1 MPGQHGTAT
10 RDGSPRDFQI
20 VEAAPLDRT
29 IYSFVIANVLVSTM
43 CWPRGSPRA
52 LRKHFGSR
60 DFPIFE
66 AAPLDRK
73 KKESV
78 VLAVV
83 LVFNYV

>member
-20 VEAAPLDRT
+20 VEAAPLDRKN
-29 IYSFVIANVLVSTM
+29 SFVIANVLVSTM
-43 CWPRGSPRA
+43 FWPRGSPRA

-73 KKESV
+73 QKESF

-83 LVFNYV
+83 LVFHYV